1 DPGAKQR
8 MQTGE
13 DTKHGLAISSS
24 VSMMEKCLSSI
35 ARLAGMDGAI
45 VMDFGCKVVAFNAI
59 TTKASALTGVKLID
73 IHGREFKYDDVM
85 RNRGSRHQSAL
96 IYTMTVPRSY
106 AFVLSQ
112 DGAVTAFH
120 NTGKGTVV
128 FQPGL
133 RLVKS

>member
-1 DPGAKQR
+1 
-8 MQTGE
+8 
-13 DTKHGLAISSS
+13 
-24 VSMMEKCLSSI
+24 MMEKCVSSI

-59 TTKASALTGVKLID
+59 TTKASAPADVKLID
-73 IHGREFKYDDVM
+73 IHGREYKYDDVA

-96 IYTMTVPRSY
+96 IYTMTVPRSF

-128 FQPGL
+128 FQRGL
-133 RLVKS
+133 GLMKS